1 MHWLYLAVSIL
12 LLVIAMTPSIPGWV
26 VFFLLLGS
34 LAGIVAWIVGWLSS
48 RISNGS
54 RHEMHI
60 ISPDELRQ
68 MREQAEARKAAAASP
83 PSDPPA

>member
-1 MHWLYLAVSIL
+1 MHWLFLAVSIL
-12 LLVIAMTPSIPGWV
+12 LLIIAMTPSMPGWV

-48 RISNGS
+48 RISSGS

-68 MREQAEARKAAAASP
+68 MREQAEARKAAAAQP

>member
-1 MHWLYLAVSIL
+1 MHWLFLAVSIL
-12 LLVIAMTPSIPGWV
+12 LLVIAMSPSIPGWV

-48 RISNGS
+48 RISSGS

-68 MREQAEARKAAAASP
+68 MREQAEARKAAAAQA